1 MHENQSNS
9 CSICQSALT
18 ETIVVREMRI
28 GLREEH
34 AYLHCISCGFLELKT
49 VPGNLDTYYKSYY
62 TAQKPYYEISGM
74 RRLFWKVRSA
84 LYDSVLHPIFHRW
97 AFNTILD
104 WKYRLKL
111 KFNATIL
118 DVGCGN
124 GDILFE
130 FYKNGFKNLKGIDP
144 FPPSNALKKGL
155 PFQIMEGGIFDVP
168 NNDQFD
174 LIMMH
179 HSFEHMHSH
188 EQVLIKA
195 KQLLR
200 PEGSVFIR
208 MPIVNRAFQDY
219 RENWVQIDA
228 PRHLGIHSVK
238 SFEML
243 ADRCGFKVLD
253 VFFDSTSFQFL
264 GSEQNKADIDF
275 FAVNSY
281 KTDKAKSIFN
291 DSDFIK
297 FNEMATQYN
306 QNGWGDQAGF
316 ILKLV

>member
-1 MHENQSNS
+1 MLTPPVNTCSLCEGTHTEN
-9 CSICQSALT
+9 
-18 ETIVVREMRI
+18 IVAREMRL

-34 AYLHCISCGFLELKT
+34 PYRHCLNCGFLELINI
-49 VPGNLDTYYKSYY
+49 PQNLGKYYASYY
-62 TAQKPYYEISGM
+62 TSEKPYYEIKGL
-74 RRLFWKVRSA
+74 RRFFWKFRSA
-84 LYDSVLHPIFHRW
+84 LYDSLLHPIFHRW

-130 FYKNGFKNLKGIDP
+130 FYKNGFKNVAGIDP
-144 FPPSNALKKGL
+144 FPPSSALNKGL
-155 PFQIMEGGIFDVP
+155 PFQIAEGSIFDVFET
-168 NNDQFD
+168 DQFD

-179 HSFEHMHSH
+179 HSFEHMALQ
-188 EQVLIKA
+188 EQVLKKA
-195 KQLLR
+195 KQLLK
-200 PEGSVFIR
+200 PNGSVFIR
-208 MPIVNRAFQDY
+208 MPVINRAFQEY

-243 ADRCGFKVLD
+243 ANQYGFKVLD

-264 GSEQNKADIDF
+264 GSEQNKVDIDF
-275 FAVNSY
+275 FAKNSY
-281 KTDKAKSIFN
+281 KTDKAKCIFSE
-291 DSDFIK
+291 SDFDK
-297 FNEMATQYN
+297 FDDKAIQYN
-306 QNGWGDQAGF
+306 RKGWGDQAGF
-316 ILKLV
+316 ILKLA